1 MKKTGF
7 IYIILAG
14 LFWGTSGIFVEYL
27 APYGFSSPQMT
38 FVRAIVSF
46 VCMLLYILI
55 RDRSLFKTNAKE
67 LLLFMGSGLAFY
79 FTATCYFLSMQ
90 LTSVSTAVVLMYTAP
105 IFVMIY
111 SVTFLGEKLSKTKLV
126 ALVAMIA
133 GCGFVSGIIGGLEF
147 NTLGIFVG
155 FMSGISYAVY
165 NIFTKIQMQKG
176 INPVKANLYC
186 FLFSVIASLFM
197 SEPFRI
203 PEIIISSPAVTFC
216 LCIGMGIVSC
226 ILPYFLYST
235 ALKYIPAGTASSL
248 AIIEPMSATLLSV
261 IILGEQISLYQVAG
275 IVLIIVAVFLLSIE
289 K

>member
-46 VCMLLYILI
+46 VCMFLYILI